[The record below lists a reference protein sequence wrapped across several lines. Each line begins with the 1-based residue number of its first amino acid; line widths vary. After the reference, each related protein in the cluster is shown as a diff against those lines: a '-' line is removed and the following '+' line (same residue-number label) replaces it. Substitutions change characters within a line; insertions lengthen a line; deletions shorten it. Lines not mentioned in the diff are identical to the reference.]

1 MATMENQLH
10 AAGERAGRPLFH
22 KNVRRRAGL
31 PAKCFFR
38 RFAGLSDVP
47 AEDLEALSESLKRTM
62 DLDPASQVLAL
73 QALVHEEIRT
83 RGAAGG
89 TWTG

>member
-1 MATMENQLH
+1 
-10 AAGERAGRPLFH
+10 
-22 KNVRRRAGL
+22 
-31 PAKCFFR
+31 
-38 RFAGLSDVP
+38 
-47 AEDLEALSESLKRTM
+47 M

>member
-10 AAGERAGRPLFH
+10 AAGERAGRPVFH
-22 KNVRRRAGL
+22 KNARRRAGL
-31 PAKCFFR
+31 PAKRFFS

-47 AEDLEALSESLKRTM
+47 AEDLEALSESLKRAM

-73 QALVHEEIRT
+73 QALVREEIRA
-83 RGAAGG
+83 REAEGG
-89 TWTG
+89 NRIG

>member
-10 AAGERAGRPLFH
+10 AAGERSRRPVFH
-22 KNVRRRAGL
+22 QNARRRAGL
-31 PAKCFFR
+31 PAKRFFK

-47 AEDLEALSESLKRTM
+47 AEDLEALSESLRRTM

-73 QALVHEEIRT
+73 QALVGEEIRA
-83 RGAAGG
+83 REAAGG
-89 TWTG
+89 NRTG

>member
-1 MATMENQLH
+1 M
-10 AAGERAGRPLFH
+10 
-22 KNVRRRAGL
+22 
-31 PAKCFFR
+31 
-38 RFAGLSDVP
+38 SDVP

-73 QALVHEEIRT
+73 QALVREEIRA
-83 RGAAGG
+83 RGPAGG

>member
-10 AAGERAGRPLFH
+10 AAGERPGRPVFR
-22 KNVRRRAGL
+22 KNARRRAGL
-31 PAKCFFR
+31 PAKRFFR

-73 QALVHEEIRT
+73 QALVREEIRA
-83 RGAAGG
+83 RGPAGG

>member
-1 MATMENQLH
+1 MENQLH
-10 AAGERAGRPLFH
+10 AAGERPGQPVLR
-22 KNVRRRAGL
+22 KNARRRAGL
-31 PAKCFFR
+31 PAKRFFR
-38 RFAGLSDVP
+38 RFATLSDVP
-47 AEDLEALSESLKRTM
+47 AEDLEALSESLKRAM

>member
-1 MATMENQLH
+1 MATMDNQLH
-10 AAGERAGRPLFH
+10 AAGERAGRPHFH

-31 PAKCFFR
+31 PAKRFFK

-47 AEDLEALSESLKRTM
+47 AEDLEALSESLHRAT

-73 QALVHEEIRT
+73 RALVREELRA

-89 TWTG
+89 G